1 MNTLFV
7 LTHVPNPRINRRIK
21 AVAELGRVEVA
32 CVRRSSQDVYE
43 PALNDVPHHILEMD
57 LPSSSKLLKRAI
69 SGLRF
74 FCFALR
80 KARQFCPGLLYVAS
94 LDSLIIARFYQRFH
108 PKVSIVLEV
117 ADVREA
123 YLREDGGLRRR
134 LLSFLERRCY
144 PNVQLLVL
152 TSEKFYT
159 HYYHHHFNRER
170 VLVLPNL
177 PDLSAFTTY
186 RRKMDG
192 PFTVGFIG
200 GIRYL
205 DQMKMLVD
213 AADEAGVNVI
223 FAGAG
228 GTSEDMK
235 VISSYCQ
242 GKGHVRFTG
251 KYKYDQDI
259 AMLYSSVDCVY
270 AVYDANNPN
279 VRIAL
284 PNKLYE
290 AALCELPIIV
300 ADNTYLSE
308 IVRDYNLGF
317 SIDHKD
323 VTALSDLLVHLKL
336 EQAYGKG
343 FNRTQGAVF
352 LSMIQNDDN
361 LKERIA
367 LLMKEKSVN

>member
-21 AVAELGRVEVA
+21 AAAELGQVEVA

-43 PALNDVPHHILEMD
+43 PALHDVPHHILEMD
-57 LPSSSKLLKRAI
+57 LPSSSKLLRRAF

-74 FCFALR
+74 SCFALR
-80 KARQFCPGLLYVAS
+80 KARQIRPGLLYVAS
-94 LDSLIIARFYQRFH
+94 LDSLIIARLYQLLH
-108 PKVSIVLEV
+108 PKVGIVLEV

-123 YLREDGGLRRR
+123 YLQEGGGLRRR

-152 TSEKFYT
+152 TSEKFFT
-159 HYYHHHFNRER
+159 HYYHRNFNRER

-186 RRKMDG
+186 RKKMDG

-213 AADEAGVNVI
+213 AAERAGVNVI

-228 GTSEDMK
+228 GTSGDLEA
-235 VISSYCQ
+235 ITAYCE
-242 GKGHVRFTG
+242 GKHHVRFTG
-251 KYKYDQDI
+251 KYRYDRDI
-259 AMLYSSVDCVY
+259 ANLYGMVDCIY
-270 AVYDANNPN
+270 ALYDADNAN

-290 AALCELPIIV
+290 AVYCALPILV
-300 ADNTYLSE
+300 AEGTYLAD
-308 IVRDYNLGF
+308 VVNDWGVGV
-317 SIDHKD
+317 SIGHKD
-323 VTALSDLLVHLKL
+323 QARLTAVLKRLANDKAYYGSLVSNCKSLSDTMDNASNQEKTIQALQSL
-336 EQAYGKG
+336 EAD
-343 FNRTQGAVF
+343 
-352 LSMIQNDDN
+352 I
-361 LKERIA
+361 
-367 LLMKEKSVN
+367 

>member
-159 HYYHHHFNRER
+159 HYYQHHFNRER

-205 DQMKMLVD
+205 NQMKMLLD
-213 AADEAGVNVI
+213 AAQQAQVHVL

-228 GTSEDMK
+228 GKQGDLEA
-235 VISSYCQ
+235 IQAYCQ
-242 GKGHVRFTG
+242 GKSNITFTG
-251 KYKYDQDI
+251 KYQYERDI
-259 AMLYSSVDCVY
+259 AKLYGMVDCVY
-270 AVYDANNPN
+270 AIYDADNPN

-290 AALCELPIIV
+290 AAYCGLPIIV
-300 ADNTYLSE
+300 AKGTYLAE
-308 IVRDYNLGF
+308 VVEEYHLGYAVDHRDKAELAA
-317 SIDHKD
+317 
-323 VTALSDLLVHLKL
+323 VLEKL
-336 EQAYGKG
+336 QHAQGEDTNKAMQAGLD
-343 FNRTQGAVF
+343 F
-352 LSMIQNDDN
+352 LSSLDKADLATRLSTLING
-361 LKERIA
+361 
-367 LLMKEKSVN
+367 